1 MLRVFV
7 GSILAGLIGCGGST
21 VSKRPTSY
29 GDKAQRAYA
38 NALDDFRD
46 DDCLEAEPAFRKVWR
61 NYSYSKYA
69 ALAELRVADCLLMED
84 KHVEAISAYR
94 EFIRSRP
101 SHAEIPYAEFK
112 IAEAYVEQIPDD
124 WLLSPPAHQRDQ
136 GPTRRALKQLR
147 HYLME
152 YPSHERVKDAK
163 KMARQSLAL
172 LAHHEMYVADFYLD
186 RDQPRAA
193 VARLKVVL
201 NSYQGSGV
209 EPEAFLLL
217 GETFLKLRD
226 KKAAYATFQ
235 ELEQRYPGTEQAF
248 QATSYLQAMKPPAVR
263 TAPTP

>member
-1 MLRVFV
+1 
-7 GSILAGLIGCGGST
+7 
-21 VSKRPTSY
+21 
-29 GDKAQRAYA
+29 
-38 NALDDFRD
+38 
-46 DDCLEAEPAFRKVWR
+46 
-61 NYSYSKYA
+61 
-69 ALAELRVADCLLMED
+69 
-84 KHVEAISAYR
+84 
-94 EFIRSRP
+94 
-101 SHAEIPYAEFK
+101 
-112 IAEAYVEQIPDD
+112 
-124 WLLSPPAHQRDQ
+124 
-136 GPTRRALKQLR
+136 
-147 HYLME
+147 
-152 YPSHERVKDAK
+152 
-163 KMARQSLAL
+163 MARQSLAL